1 MGWAWWA
8 AVPILLA
15 FAVLISDAIY
25 QIVRERPSFLP
36 FERALYKRMP
46 ATGTDCLLQGAARLL
61 IGVGLLIL
69 QAPWLV
75 VGAMGGLQDGGLLA
89 EHALGAT
96 GMACAAIALLL
107 LASAAVIESRVHFTR
122 LTSTSRS
129 PDLPA

>member
-15 FAVLISDAIY
+15 FAVLISDAVY
-25 QIVRERPSFLP
+25 QIVKGRPSVLP
-36 FERALYKRMP
+36 FERALYKRVP
-46 ATGTDCLLQGAARLL
+46 ATATDSVLQGAARLL

-75 VGAMGGLQDGGLLA
+75 LGAMGGLQDGVLWA
-89 EHALGAT
+89 EHAIGAG

-107 LASAAVIESRVHFTR
+107 FANAAVIESRVHFTR

-129 PDLPA
+129 TDLPA